1 MSSISK
7 LFCCLLSLLLLFV
20 SCKTKQHAKAD
31 TPDSGTI
38 NISIDE
44 SFKPVMEA
52 QIKMFEAS
60 YPNAHINATYKS
72 EANCLKD
79 FFSDSTNRMVIIGR
93 ALQSKEEK
101 FMIDSLGYNPGC
113 NKVATDAIA
122 IVLNRNNKDSLFTLS
137 DLEKKLTGKDSTQNL
152 YVFDGLNATST
163 IRFIKDS
170 ILKGK
175 EFNSKVVNATNSSE
189 KVIEY
194 VASHENAIG
203 FVGISWIGNPEN
215 KEQVKL
221 LQTVKLGYL
230 RCDICDDKPFVKP
243 MQESMITRRYPLTR
257 GVYYA
262 IKENYE
268 GLGTGFVSFL
278 KYERGQL
285 IFKRAYLGPVMDFE
299 LRNVQINQKIDKK

>member
-31 TPDSGTI
+31 APDSGTI

-79 FFSDSTNRMVIIGR
+79 FFNDSTNRMVIIGR
-93 ALQSKEEK
+93 SLQTKEER

-215 KEQVKL
+215 EEQVKL

-230 RCDICDDKPFVKP
+230 RCDICDNKPFVKP

>member
-1 MSSISK
+1 MSSNSK
-7 LFCCLLSLLLLFV
+7 IFFYLLTLVMLVLG
-20 SCKTKQHAKAD
+20 CKSKQQSKAD
-31 TPDSGTI
+31 TPESGTI

-60 YPNAHINATYKS
+60 FPNAHINATYKS

-79 FFSDSTNRMVIIGR
+79 FFGDSTNRMVIIGR

-137 DLEKKLTGKDSTQNL
+137 DLEKKLTGKDSTSYL

-175 EFNSKVVNATNSSE
+175 EFNAKVVNATNSSE

-194 VASHENAIG
+194 VSSHENAIG

-221 LQTVKLGYL
+221 LQTVKLGYI
-230 RCDICDDKPFVKP
+230 RCDICDHKPFVKP

-285 IFKRAYLGPVMDFE
+285 IFKRAYLGPIMDFE